1 MAEVAE
7 TKFITNFFLGSA
19 AGITLLIILFSIL
32 LCPFHFEEPGFNYC
46 YGLCASQAGKGFKSA
61 TLIDFFESHLKIFNP
76 GNAFVRGYFPNFK
89 PISLI

>member
-32 LCPFHFEEPGFNYC
+32 LCPFHLKSLALIIVMVSARPR
-46 YGLCASQAGKGFKSA
+46 QARV
-61 TLIDFFESHLKIFNP
+61 LNQRL
-76 GNAFVRGYFPNFK
+76 
-89 PISLI
+89 